1 MVRLRDRHAE
11 TVRRVDPRPRDSHA
25 ADEAH
30 AHATRTQAELDA
42 QHPLAV
48 DEDLF
53 GVGGH
58 APPTGAWQGAALGV
72 ARLVLTRRELL
83 LMILLLLAA
92 SVALVEPAASRRR
105 WRARRCGRRA
115 RSRQRARAGAG
126 DCTER
131 AALWLH
137 TVAESMVWE

>member
-1 MVRLRDRHAE
+1 MPPTKR
-11 TVRRVDPRPRDSHA
+11 
-25 ADEAH
+25 
-30 AHATRTQAELDA
+30 TRTPAELDA

-92 SVALVEPAASRRR
+92 SVALVEPAAVACASVRSTGAVEAA
-105 WRARRCGRRA
+105 RARGR
-115 RSRQRARAGAG
+115 G
-126 DCTER
+126 
-131 AALWLH
+131 
-137 TVAESMVWE
+137 